1 MAVVGPPA
9 CCTSTM
15 KFIFETY
22 ELYVCITDIRCVP
35 IYVRYRFGNLHTA
48 RQHAI
53 DQKTKALLTVAIFA
67 DPRKIYGPVMRSIP
81 WLFHLQDPSL
91 VKHDAQLVSSHHTS
105 RSLNQAVAT
114 PWVHRRCR
122 GAVIGRK
129 QNRVALSAVTLR
141 RE

>member
-67 DPRKIYGPVMRSIP
+67 DPREIYGASDEI
-81 WLFHLQDPSL
+81 DSL
-91 VKHDAQLVSSHHTS
+91 VISFA
-105 RSLNQAVAT
+105 RSFT
-114 PWVHRRCR
+114 
-122 GAVIGRK
+122 GE
-129 QNRVALSAVTLR
+129 T
-141 RE
+141 